1 VAVPVAVDSAVALV
15 AAVSAAALVVD
26 SAVVHMVA
34 LAVVIWDHHLQEE
47 VGDGEEVILMAV
59 DLAAWVVLCLF
70 FWQQQD

>member
-1 VAVPVAVDSAVALV
+1 VAVPVAVDS
-15 AAVSAAALVVD
+15 
-26 SAVVHMVA
+26 
-34 LAVVIWDHHLQEE
+34 AVVIWDHHLQEE

>member
-1 VAVPVAVDSAVALV
+1 VAVDSAVALV
-15 AAVSAAALVVD
+15 AAVSAVALVAAVSVAVPVAVD
-26 SAVVHMVA
+26 S
-34 LAVVIWDHHLQEE
+34 AVVIWDHHLQEE